1 MLNEKIQEK
10 IKNNLPIKLHL
21 GCGPVMLDGYINV
34 DGSQATPE
42 VCVQD
47 ITGTFPIPD
56 NTVDEIISIHV
67 IEHISRKDI
76 PKMFKEWLRIL
87 KPGGRVVTEWP
98 DTLKACREIVNNP
111 KILTSKDRK
120 DMKRTL
126 FVFFYDDLKYDHP
139 SMIHRWGYS
148 VESLGQTFVE
158 NGFSEWTSEANQF
171 AKSPNDS
178 RIVAMK

>member
-10 IKNNLPIKLHL
+10 IKNNLPVKLHL

-76 PKMFKEWLRIL
+76 PKMFKEW
-87 KPGGRVVTEWP
+87 
-98 DTLKACREIVNNP
+98 
-111 KILTSKDRK
+111 
-120 DMKRTL
+120 
-126 FVFFYDDLKYDHP
+126 
-139 SMIHRWGYS
+139 
-148 VESLGQTFVE
+148 
-158 NGFSEWTSEANQF
+158 
-171 AKSPNDS
+171 
-178 RIVAMK
+178 